1 MSDASWIVFAVASAA
16 LLAVPGRSALLVMAY
31 SLGHGKKTAFATVT
45 GVTLGNMMS
54 IAVAL
59 SALWLLLQM
68 PPATYEYAAWFGS
81 AYIVYVAI
89 RTWRAPVAGGLIA
102 DNDNL
107 PEEKPLRVIAH
118 CCSETVRN
126 TRNTLFLVAL
136 LPQFMTAGQVLWPQ
150 AWEFAATFTAL
161 SVATSLAY
169 ALAAAKIR
177 EILRKHPKRRGI
189 TRASGTLLI
198 SAGTVTAGYRKIAA

>member
-1 MSDASWIVFAVASAA
+1 MSHASWIVFAVASAA
-16 LLAVPGRSALLVMAY
+16 LLAVPGRAALQIMAY
-31 SLGHGKKTAFATVT
+31 ALGHGKMTAFATVT
-45 GVTLGNMMS
+45 GVTLGNVVS
-54 IAVAL
+54 IGIAL
-59 SALWLLLQM
+59 MVLWCLLQS
-68 PPATYEYAAWFGS
+68 PVAFYDYVAWFGS

-118 CCSETVRN
+118 CCHETVRN

-136 LPQFMTAGQVLWPQ
+136 LPQFMSAGQPFTPH
-150 AWEFAATFTAL
+150 AWEFAGTFAAV
-161 SVATSLAY
+161 SVAMSLAY

-177 EILRKHPKRRGI
+177 DFLRKRPRRRGI